1 MNLEK
6 EIIVSHYV
14 YITGRVVFSA
24 SHRLYSNQLS
34 DQENWD
40 VFDKCSREKGHG
52 HNFELFV
59 TLKGIPDPV
68 TGMIMN
74 LSTLKT
80 ILQEHIL
87 DPMDHRFLNDDV
99 PEFKDLLPS
108 IENLVIVVWNRLI
121 HHLGDLLYEV
131 KIIETENNFA
141 FYRGE

>member
-14 YITGRVVFSA
+14 YITRRVVFSA
-24 SHRLYSNQLS
+24 SHRLYSKQLS

-40 VFDKCSREKGHG
+40 VFDKCSRKKGHG

-74 LSTLKT
+74 LSL
-80 ILQEHIL
+80 
-87 DPMDHRFLNDDV
+87 R
-99 PEFKDLLPS
+99 
-108 IENLVIVVWNRLI
+108 
-121 HHLGDLLYEV
+121 Y
-131 KIIETENNFA
+131 
-141 FYRGE
+141 

>member
-1 MNLEK
+1 
-6 EIIVSHYV
+6 
-14 YITGRVVFSA
+14 
-24 SHRLYSNQLS
+24 
-34 DQENWD
+34 
-40 VFDKCSREKGHG
+40 
-52 HNFELFV
+52 
-59 TLKGIPDPV
+59 
-68 TGMIMN
+68 MIMN

>member
-1 MNLEK
+1 VTN
-6 EIIVSHYV
+6 YV
-14 YITGRVVFSA
+14 YITRRVVFSA
-24 SHRLYSNQLS
+24 SHRLYSRHLS
-34 DQENWD
+34 EQENWD
-40 VFDKCSREKGHG
+40 IFDKCSRAKGHG

-68 TGMIMN
+68 TGMVMN

-87 DPMDHRFLNDDV
+87 DPMDHRFLNDDIA
-99 PEFKDLLPS
+99 EFKDLLPS
-108 IENLVIVVWNRLI
+108 IENLVIVVWNRLKP
-121 HHLGDLLYEV
+121 HLGELLYEV